1 MRAVVLRVSDMPLD
15 SVVRIFRQPDALFV
29 EIDAES
35 ITEPDAHILERKLN
49 GDCLLHGS
57 PDHGRRPSD

>member
-15 SVVRIFRQPDALFV
+15 SVVRISRDSDALFV

-35 ITEPDAHILERKLN
+35 ITEPDAHVLERKLN

-57 PDHGRRPSD
+57 PDQRCRPSD